1 MYLEGNDAAPQN
13 NATAF
18 KYFSMAAN
26 KVCTQPISANT

>member
-26 KVCTQPISANT
+26 KVCTQLISANT

>member
-1 MYLEGNDAAPQN
+1 MYLEGNAAAPQN

-26 KVCTQPISANT
+26 KVSPQVIALNT